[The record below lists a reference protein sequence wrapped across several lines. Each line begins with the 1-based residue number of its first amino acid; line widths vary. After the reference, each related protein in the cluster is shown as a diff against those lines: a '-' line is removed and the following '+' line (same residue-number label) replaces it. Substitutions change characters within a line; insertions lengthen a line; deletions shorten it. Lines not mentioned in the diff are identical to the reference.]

1 MRWEMGDVGGCKLS
15 YRPANRL
22 LAEDRERPPVKG
34 SHKIARVTF
43 LLYHPPVFPPTLSIY
58 LSSYTSTYYDAT
70 VYASFLAKLVQSCEY
85 TYYTLRYSLR
95 QPAITHLTAR
105 RYTTLTLNLQLLLH
119 LFFFYVDHFISSLI
133 SILQVF
139 RNSSDWKPFPL
150 DQSHEHTWHYD
161 YWLLHGEYR
170 RNKFARVCAFDLPPQ
185 NERID

>member
-58 LSSYTSTYYDAT
+58 LSSYTSTYYNTT

-95 QPAITHLTAR
+95 QPAITSYRALHNVNPQPPTASTFVPFLR
-105 RYTTLTLNLQLLLH
+105 RS
-119 LFFFYVDHFISSLI
+119 FYFVVNIDFAS
-133 SILQVF
+133 F
-139 RNSSDWKPFPL
+139 RNSSGWKPFPL

-161 YWLLHGEYR
+161 
-170 RNKFARVCAFDLPPQ
+170 
-185 NERID
+185 